1 LANFNKQNTGMEEN
15 MDIGKSITFVA
26 EDEKWLEKLGIGAL
40 ITAVPILNFAWSG
53 FMVDLMRNVA
63 AGEAKP
69 LPDWSDLGE
78 KFMKGLFI
86 TLAGLIYALPAIVV
100 GCLLFGL
107 SFVPLFASGQGT
119 GNLGE
124 GLATGSIGLMI
135 AVGCCIGLYG
145 LLVSFVIPAV
155 FINYSRQG
163 TFGSCFQ
170 FSEIMLLITANL
182 GEYVT
187 AWVITIV
194 AGLLVGLIVGIL
206 GALVGWIPCIG
217 WMIVWVISAISTAYI
232 GAVYAHL
239 FGQVGTSLA

>member
-1 LANFNKQNTGMEEN
+1 

-26 EDEKWLEKLGIGAL
+26 EDEKWLGKLGIGAL

-63 AGEAKP
+63 AGEPKP
-69 LPDWSDLGE
+69 LPDWSDLGD

-86 TLAGLIYALPAIVV
+86 TIAGFIYALPAILV
-100 GCLLFGL
+100 GCVLFGVSWL
-107 SFVPLFASGQGT
+107 PLIAASGQGDQS
-119 GNLGE
+119 LSQ
-124 GLATGSIGLMI
+124 GLALGSSGLMI

-145 LLVSFVIPAV
+145 LIISFIFPAV

-170 FSEIMLLITANL
+170 FSEIMRLITANL
-182 GEYVT
+182 SQYVT
-187 AWVITIV
+187 AWVIIIV
-194 AGLLVGLIVGIL
+194 AGLVVGLIVGVL

-217 WMIVWVISAISTAYI
+217 WVIVWVITAVAGAYV

-239 FGQVGTSLA
+239 FGQVGASVPH

>member
-1 LANFNKQNTGMEEN
+1 

-63 AGEAKP
+63 SGEAKP
-69 LPDWSDLGE
+69 LPDWSDLGD
-78 KFMKGLFI
+78 KFVKGLI
-86 TLAGLIYALPAIVV
+86 LTLAGLIYALPAILV

-107 SFVPLFASGQGT
+107 SFVPLIAVSGQGDQ
-119 GNLGE
+119 GVNQ
-124 GLATGSIGLMI
+124 GLALGSTGLLI
-135 AVGCCIGLYG
+135 AAGCCIGLYG
-145 LLVSFVIPAV
+145 LLISFVFPAV

-163 TFGSCFQ
+163 SFGSCFQ
-170 FSEIMLLITANL
+170 FSEIMQLITANL
-182 GEYVT
+182 GEYAT

-194 AGLLVGLIVGIL
+194 AGLMVGLVMGVVGM
-206 GALVGWIPCIG
+206 LVGWIPCIG
-217 WMIVWVISAISTAYI
+217 WLVVWAISAVAGAYL

-239 FGQVGTSLA
+239 FGQVGANTQVLANPAN